1 MNFIVT
7 HAAVAAL
14 VLMMVATITTVA
26 ADMINGATVRHL
38 WKSLSRD
45 WMTTAVALLIVYAV
59 CFLIMCLFRWVALSF
74 FLHA

>member
-7 HAAVAAL
+7 HSAIAAF
-14 VLMMVATITTVA
+14 VLMMFATITTVA
-26 ADMINGATVRHL
+26 VDMSNGATVRHL

-59 CFLIMCLFRWVALSF
+59 CFLVVCLIRWVALSF